1 MIDPMKEV
9 FLSMSGF
16 SDASRE
22 METLLKNMQFE
33 ELPEKEL
40 SEPVK
45 GDEGDVPA
53 YKKIKFFTLKSL
65 GMAVESSMITFED
78 IDTQIVSEYKIYDL
92 GSETQLLISR
102 DDSAEQSDGLK
113 VKMSEIPSEER
124 DVLINNYGLEI

>member
-16 SDASRE
+16 SDASKE

-78 IDTQIVSEYKIYDL
+78 IDTQIISEYKIYDL
-92 GSETQLLISR
+92 GSKTQLLISR